1 MIRLSSRLCI
11 LGAIVTTF
19 IGARAA
25 EPGPLASVLQAAVEK
40 HEVAGTV
47 VLVADKDRVLDL
59 EAAGFSSLS
68 AKTPMKTDALFWIA
82 SMTKSFTG
90 AALMMLVDE
99 GKVSLD
105 DPVEKYLPEFKGQMV
120 AEEGIEMHPPAHPV
134 TVREIM
140 NHTSGVAVPQD
151 PAFKGKY
158 TLKEIV
164 EVVGKLPL
172 RREPGTKYEYN
183 NSGINTGGRIIEV
196 VSGMSYVDFMQQRLF
211 TPLEMKDTTFFPN
224 EEQGSRLAH
233 SARFTEDKKDLED
246 VNPGKGVT
254 PQLIAKLSEGQ
265 DLKVPQNLIDNMG
278 MGVVTE
284 AAHRYGQPAGGL
296 YSTASDVG
304 HFCQMLLNGGTW
316 HGHRFLSEAAMK
328 TLATNQTGDVVV
340 NPNEGYSVG
349 FSVKSKDDE
358 GPAPGS
364 IGHRGAR
371 RTAMWIDPV
380 HQLAMVVM
388 LQRMDMSGE
397 QQKDFYGS
405 VFWAMVEKFGK
416 KSDGKL

>member
-1 MIRLSSRLCI
+1 MIHLRHSLYYVVL
-11 LGAIVTTF
+11 
-19 IGARAA
+19 AA
-25 EPGPLASVLQAAVEK
+25 VAACHTQAGEPGPLASVLQAAVEK

-120 AEEGIEMHPPAHPV
+120 AADGIEMHPPQHPI

-140 NHTSGVAVPQD
+140 DHTSGVAVPND
-151 PAFKGKY
+151 PAFKGKN

-172 RREPGTKYEYN
+172 HREPGTKYEYN

-196 VSGMSYVDFMQQRLF
+196 VSGRSYVEFVQQRLF

-224 EEQGSRLAH
+224 EEQASRMAH
-233 SARFTEDKKDLED
+233 SARFTEDKKELED
-246 VNPGKGVT
+246 IDYAKGIT
-254 PQLIAKLSEGQ
+254 PQLIAKLSEGK
-265 DLKVPQNLIDNMG
+265 DLKVPRALMENMG
-278 MGVVTE
+278 MGVITE
-284 AAHRYGQPAGGL
+284 AANRYGQPAGGL

-316 HGHRFLSEAAMK
+316 HGHRFLSEAAVK
-328 TLATNQTGDVVV
+328 TLSTNQTGDVVV
-340 NPNEGYSVG
+340 NPNEGYGVG
-349 FSVKSKDDE
+349 FSVKLKDDE

-364 IGHRGAR
+364 FGHRGAR
-371 RTAMWIDPV
+371 RTVMWVDPT
-380 HQLAMVVM
+380 HQLVMVAM
-388 LQRMDMSGE
+388 LQRMDMTGE

-405 VFWAMVEKFGK
+405 VFRAAVERFGK
-416 KSDGKL
+416 K

>member
-1 MIRLSSRLCI
+1 MIRFRHPLFSVALI
-11 LGAIVTTF
+11 AAAIF
-19 IGARAA
+19 RAHAA
-25 EPGPLASVLQAAVEK
+25 EPGPLASVLQAAVDK
-40 HEVAGTV
+40 HEAAGTV
-47 VLVADKDRVLDL
+47 VLAADKERVLDL

-68 AKTPMKTDALFWIA
+68 AKAPMKTDALFWIA

-99 GKVSLD
+99 GKVNLD

-120 AEEGIEMHPPAHPV
+120 AEDGIEMHPPRHPI
-134 TVREIM
+134 TVREVM
-140 NHTSGVAVPQD
+140 DHTSGVATPQD
-151 PAFKGKY
+151 PAFKGKN

-172 RREPGTKYEYN
+172 HREPGTKYEYN

-224 EEQGSRLAH
+224 EEQGSRMAH

-246 VNPGKGVT
+246 INNAKGIT

-265 DLKVPQNLIDNMG
+265 DLKVSQVLIENMG
-278 MGVVTE
+278 MGVITE

-304 HFCQMLLNGGTW
+304 RFCQMLLNGGTW
-316 HGHRFLSEAAMK
+316 HGHRYLSEAAVK
-328 TLATNQTGDVVV
+328 TLATSQTGDVVV
-340 NPNEGYSVG
+340 NPNEGYGVG
-349 FSVKSKDDE
+349 FSVKLKDDE

-364 IGHRGAR
+364 FGHRGAR
-371 RTAMWIDPV
+371 RTVMWVDPT
-380 HQLAMVVM
+380 HQLVMVAL

-405 VFWAMVEKFGK
+405 VFRAMVEKFGK
-416 KSDGKL
+416 KGN

>member
-1 MIRLSSRLCI
+1 MNRLTTHLSI
-11 LGAIVTTF
+11 LGAVAIAF
-19 IGARAA
+19 ASAQAA
-25 EPGPLASVLQAAVEK
+25 EPGPLASVLQAAVDK
-40 HEVAGTV
+40 HEAAGTV
-47 VLVADKDRVLDL
+47 VLVADKERVLDL

-68 AKTPMKTDALFWIA
+68 AKTPIKTDALFWIA

-99 GKVSLD
+99 GKVNLD

-120 AEEGIEMHPPAHPV
+120 AADGIEMHPPQHPI
-134 TVREIM
+134 TVREVM
-140 NHTSGVAVPQD
+140 DHTSGVATPQD
-151 PAFKGKY
+151 PAFKGKN

-211 TPLEMKDTTFFPN
+211 MPLEMKDTTFFPN
-224 EEQGSRLAH
+224 EEQGSRM
-233 SARFTEDKKDLED
+233 ARSEQFTADKKDLED
-246 VNPGKGVT
+246 IDHAKGIT
-254 PQLIAKLSEGQ
+254 PQLIAKLSEGK
-265 DLKVPQNLIDNMG
+265 DLKVPQTLMENMG
-278 MGVVTE
+278 MGVISE

-304 HFCQMLLNGGTW
+304 RFCQMLLNGGTW
-316 HGHRFLSEAAMK
+316 HGHRYLSEAAVK
-328 TLATNQTGDVVV
+328 TLSTNQTGDVVV
-340 NPNEGYSVG
+340 NPNEGYGVG
-349 FSVKSKDDE
+349 FSVKIKDDE

-364 IGHRGAR
+364 FGHRGAR
-371 RTAMWIDPV
+371 RTVMWVDPA
-380 HQLAMVVM
+380 HQLVMVAM

-397 QQKDFYGS
+397 QQKDYYGS
-405 VFWAMVEKFGK
+405 VFRAMVEKFGK
-416 KSDGKL
+416 KN

>member
-1 MIRLSSRLCI
+1 MIRLSTRLAT
-11 LGAIVTTF
+11 LGAIAIAFTT
-19 IGARAA
+19 AHAA
-25 EPGPLASVLQAAVEK
+25 ELGPLSSVLQAAVDK

-68 AKTPMKTDALFWIA
+68 TKTPMKIDALFWIA

-120 AEEGIEMHPPAHPV
+120 AADGIEMHPPQHPI

-140 NHTSGVAVPQD
+140 DHTSGVATPQD
-151 PAFKGKY
+151 TAFNGKK

-172 RREPGTKYEYN
+172 HREPGTKYEYN

-224 EEQGSRLAH
+224 EEQGSRMAH
-233 SARFTEDKKDLED
+233 SARFTEDKKELED
-246 VNPGKGVT
+246 IDNAKGIT
-254 PQLIAKLSEGQ
+254 PQLIAKLSEGK
-265 DLKVPQNLIDNMG
+265 DLKVPHALMENMG
-278 MGVVTE
+278 MGVITE
-284 AAHRYGQPAGGL
+284 AANRYGQPAGGL

-304 HFCQMLLNGGTW
+304 RFCQMLLNGGTW
-316 HGHRFLSEAAMK
+316 HGHRFLSEAAIK
-328 TLATNQTGDVVV
+328 ALSTNQTGDVVV
-340 NPNEGYSVG
+340 NPNEGYGVG
-349 FSVKSKDDE
+349 FSTKLKDDE

-364 IGHRGAR
+364 FGHRGAR
-371 RTAMWIDPV
+371 RTVMWVDPA
-380 HQLAMVVM
+380 HQLVMVAM

-405 VFWAMVEKFGK
+405 VFRAAVEKFGK
-416 KSDGKL
+416 KAN

>member
-1 MIRLSSRLCI
+1 MISFIRATCLLTWTAFALS
-11 LGAIVTTF
+11 TMQ
-19 IGARAA
+19 AA
-25 EPGPLASVLQAAVEK
+25 EPGPLAAVLQAAVDK

-47 VLVADKDRVLDL
+47 VFAADKDHVLDL
-59 EAAGFSSLS
+59 EAAGYSNLS

-82 SMTKSFTG
+82 SMSKSFTG

-120 AEEGIEMHPPAHPV
+120 AEDAIEQHPPKHPI

-140 NHTSGVAVPQD
+140 SHTSGVALPQD
-151 PAFKGKY
+151 PAFKGKT

-196 VSGMSYVDFMQQRLF
+196 VSGMPYADFMQQRLF
-211 TPLEMKDTTFFPN
+211 TPLELKDTTFFPT
-224 EEQGSRLAH
+224 EEQASRMAR
-233 SARFTEDKKDLED
+233 SARFTADKKDLED
-246 VNPGKGVT
+246 VEQARTLT
-254 PQLIAKLSEGQ
+254 PQLITKLSDGQ
-265 DLKVPQNLIDNMG
+265 DLKVPQPLLDNMG
-278 MGVVTE
+278 GGIIPE
-284 AAHRYGQPAGGL
+284 FAHHYAQPAGGL

-304 HFCQMLLNGGTW
+304 RFCQMLLNGGIW
-316 HGHRFLSEAAMK
+316 HGHRYLSENAMK
-328 TLATNQTGDVVV
+328 TLATSQTSGVTVS
-340 NPNEGYSVG
+340 PSETYSVG
-349 FSVKSKDDE
+349 FSVKIKDDE
-358 GPAPGS
+358 GPAQGS

-371 RTAMWIDPV
+371 RTVMWVDPT
-380 HQLAMVVM
+380 HQLVMVAL

-405 VFWAMVEKFGK
+405 VFRAMVEKFGK
-416 KSDGKL
+416 KP